1 MIYWQ
6 IEDKTMLLINQFMVM
21 LWMAIANDHI
31 DIRTKQ
37 NS

>member
-1 MIYWQ
+1 
-6 IEDKTMLLINQFMVM
+6 MLLINQFMVM
-21 LWMAIANDHI
+21 LWMAIANENMNDHI